1 MCDAYKCHIVDS
13 VRVYVDKQTN
23 SDVSVIP
30 GGLTSHLQPADVSWS
45 KPSKTAYKAKYS
57 HWMATGTK
65 SCTAAGNMCAPSKA
79 LCLEWVRECWEELPS
94 KIIKKSF
101 RACGISVE
109 VDKVEEIHYLKP
121 GGVAADA
128 RETINTETANFLAG
142 VSEDDGKDPFTRLE
156 EDDDE
161 LEENETVLDDC

>member
-1 MCDAYKCHIVDS
+1 MDS

-65 SCTAAGNMCAPSKA
+65 SYTAAGNMCAPSKA
-79 LCLEWVRECWEELPS
+79 LCLEWVRECWEELPTE
-94 KIIKKSF
+94 IIKKS
-101 RACGISVE
+101 CGISVE
-109 VDKVEEIHYLKP
+109 VDGTHDGEIHCLKP
-121 GGVAADA
+121 GGVAADT
-128 RETINTETANFLAG
+128 RETINTETANLLAG
-142 VSEDDGKDPFTRLE
+142 VSEDDGEDPFTGLE